1 MEELNILIRRMER
14 AGMSPAA
21 IRLRIDQLKITNPE
35 LFGKPPQPQSKSQ
48 PFFNV
53 ASQPDIQDNIKKSL
67 AKLKDM
73 PSSESAF
80 SNYTR
85 DEKQKQIDLQR
96 FETPE
101 QLIEYYDK
109 KIESNP
115 IHRLVGGLAGFL
127 GYDSY
132 LDDIKSGYGIRGDVQ
147 NTMYDAFGGEN
158 LESMLGEMG
167 LGNGFDAEDVDPEK
181 LRQFVVAAQAME
193 MTPESQDYLDWENA
207 YQENYL
213 ENLKKGHGS
222 LKANTLALMTA
233 TGSNF
238 AGMTSAA
245 VKSMAQMFNSSSFKA
260 GVGAVGT
267 VAAGTAAATGGT
279 GLPSLLLT
287 GPAAY
292 FGASGVAM
300 ENAMTFTNLI
310 SEQLQEKGLE
320 MTSENIID
328 LLNNEEDQRR
338 ITNISLGRGMTIGAV
353 EGMFSLVGAKGAGN
367 VFSRVSSKVGTS
379 LTGRLAAG
387 TAASTVG
394 GAAEILGG
402 GIGEAAG
409 MTIEG
414 KALDAKEIWLESF
427 AGLGTAPVTTTAGV
441 IDTMLKPPKYTIG
454 KQEYSRE
461 RIKEMLSDMTDAD
474 IYRSKIKVTNDPTLE
489 REINDRKNK
498 FIIDN
503 QLDKDITDK
512 ADRARIVDLE
522 MQINKIKGSDTN
534 FNKQKLSELKAEQ
547 KEIIDKYI
555 KADITRTEAFADKLG
570 ADVFSGSQTEVDA
583 FVEKFNKDNNLTDKQ
598 KYSSDGLGSIITDKN
613 GKDTIIINKD
623 AARKTQRFTTG
634 QHEILHAILKKSL
647 KNNDAITIKLG
658 QELKNY
664 LDKIS
669 TKDLYLKD
677 GKGNFV
683 RDKNGQKI
691 ANSDFIKRFEAY
703 GKLVK
708 DGNYSQ
714 ADLFEEVFT
723 LASEAMANGDLTFEQ
738 NTFDK
743 IIDLFKQ
750 FYKQIFGGELVID
763 NAKDMFNF
771 IKEYNKDFKA
781 GRVKDK
787 YKGKLTFGEN
797 LKERAKSIVIKE
809 QESARQKKSL
819 FDVDPFEQYRLDPA
833 ERKEKVNRLYQEGG
847 LGNLE
852 QIIKPFLPIARDLV
866 KSRQRIDNVSR
877 QERQD
882 LINDYTA
889 ATIEKLMQH
898 IQAFDPSK
906 NKDFDAYVNS
916 YVDFKRGSAAKQMQT
931 KETKLTESQERKA
944 KKKVDDTVEEV
955 DTPPI
960 SSKITL
966 EPEIQE
972 KFKTNVENLVVQATK
987 LISLGKSP
995 KQIQKFLQGKFRNQN
1010 IAKDIKNTIKDKKVY
1025 KKFLEDNFETF
1036 FNDVNVETLNKR
1048 FRGDKNNP
1056 DLFSKS
1062 TGKRYQRSDTS
1073 EPYKF
1078 MKQPWSRVEDQYLA
1092 YFLDDTAQNVNNRKD
1107 KIVEEISNYM
1117 SFEAA
1122 QEITQSLNFTVD
1134 KDIVE
1139 LSELKVDEI
1148 IDKTKAATNVRQRF
1162 SLTPDELTI
1171 LDKNRKPVKEILG
1184 QYSVGKNGISTRRW
1198 YENNKSNVLEKIK
1211 NKKIR
1216 DIIEKFVNSAEYI
1229 LEKSKFSRFT
1239 IYMKTKF
1246 IGENEGVMDVIGKS
1260 FAAKNETDQ
1269 KQIARKTLELF
1280 KTFSPELLKKFGF
1293 GAQGGKVS
1301 ISSFIRFGLTTRGM
1315 NVEGSPWVKD
1325 NKYAKELVEGAQKHL
1340 NKENVKLDNIE
1351 SHKKLQTDADWKFL
1365 EHAIYKGSK
1374 LEKEIRGVLESNSKN
1389 KINEIPWD
1397 AIKKHN
1403 KNAYKA
1409 IVIYNL
1415 KLAELLK
1422 NAHNIKNKEDKAQ
1435 AKADITRMQQATTSA
1450 IDSIFKGSVIV
1461 DFIEIIEGKKQFTGK
1476 ESRLYIEHLQE
1487 NAKSLVEFDKINDQ
1501 YMRGKINQNTYITKA
1516 LKIAKQMTISI
1527 NDSKNTVY
1535 MDNISKVLDTKMKN
1549 GQDVKNA
1556 GMMKLG
1562 AIPPNKRKNFINVTT
1577 RKNLNDTL
1585 AETMEINALA
1595 INKQSFSLDIEKFK
1609 NYDKALEMARRKN
1622 PPKKGA
1628 SFIDFDD
1635 TLATSDSK
1643 VIVNMPDGST
1653 NEITPAEFAQQHDN
1667 LVNEGASFDF
1677 QQFNKVIK
1685 GKKGPFFNKAK
1696 ALKDKFGNSDIYII
1710 TARPAESALPIRKF
1724 LKGVGLD
1731 IKLENIVGLEDG
1743 RPEAKAEVI
1752 VEMAALGYNDFLF
1765 ADDAIQNV
1773 KAVQKVLDVLDIKGK
1788 TYQVEQKFSLDLDKE
1803 FNQIIADNKG
1813 LDPNA
1818 KFSEAAARVRGAKSD
1833 SFWKRLFVPPSA
1845 EDFLGLMY
1853 HFVGKGK
1860 KGEKQLAFLKK
1871 ALIDPFSRAFNNMN
1885 TAKQRLSNEFDALNK
1900 EYKAVKK
1907 KLTKATDYNNFT
1919 FGAAIRVYL
1928 WDKNGIDIPGISK
1941 RDLSTLVS
1949 IVKNDPEMMAY
1960 ADKLGKVSNQPDG
1973 YVLPDENWVAGSV
1986 LGDINDINTK
1996 VNRKEF
2002 LKEWIE
2008 NKNIIFSKDNLNK
2021 IEALYGTSFR
2031 EALEDILYRMEN
2043 GSNRQKGNNKLV
2055 NRFTDWVNNSVG
2067 TIMFFNRRSAVL
2079 QLISSIN
2086 FINWSDNNPIKF
2098 AAAIANF
2105 PQFAKDFARIF
2116 NSDMLKQ
2123 RRAGLQTDV
2132 SASEIVNQAANSK
2145 DKFTA
2150 IVSHLLKKG
2159 FIFTQIAD
2167 SFAIATGGA
2176 TLFRNRANTYVK
2188 QGMSLKD
2195 AEAKAFLDFQ
2205 EISEVSQQSARPDLI
2220 SEQQAGP
2227 LGRIILA
2234 FQNTPM
2240 QYTRLIKKAA
2250 LDLANGRGDT
2260 KTNISKILYYGA
2272 MQNLIFNAMQ
2282 QALFAIAFDDEEDE
2296 KTKKRYDR
2304 IANSMADTI
2313 LRGTGVYGA
2322 AISTIKNVALKFIE
2336 QDAKGFRAD
2345 HTYTLIEALNLSP
2358 PIGSKARK
2366 VYGATQTIKFN
2377 RKEISE
2383 KGFAL
2388 DNPAYEALANVLSA
2402 GANIPADQV
2411 VKIIKNTSEALN
2423 NQNQAWQRIA
2433 LALGWNTWDLGIEQQ
2448 RKEDEKLKKKKK
2460 KQKQVIFW

>member
-1 MEELNILIRRMER
+1 MLRSLYQVLVDNGLYSNSFDDFVSKFQNDQYKKRVYDEVNKRGLYSKDYASFAVKYNTRDSERELREEYQKATVQQIPTQEQNTQLEDAFGKNLLTDFVSDIYRAGQQGLAQSSAVDETFKLFRKGDKSTDAEIDDFINMYNKSTSVGVSDEMLAFQKIYEEEGKDTYAWMKGVSQNLSVLPQLFTSSMVAMIRSLESDEVIGAGLAAGGTGAAAGSLIPILGTAAGGIGGAMGGIGGAMETSLTFAELLKNELGEENFTRENVRALLSDPQKYQDIKER
-14 AGMSPAA
+14 AVMRGAA
-21 IRLRIDQLKITNPE
+21 I
-35 LFGKPPQPQSKSQ
+35 GA
-48 PFFNV
+48 V
-53 ASQPDIQDNIKKSL
+53 
-67 AKLKDM
+67 
-73 PSSESAF
+73 
-80 SNYTR
+80 
-85 DEKQKQIDLQR
+85 
-96 FETPE
+96 ET
-101 QLIEYYDK
+101 LT
-109 KIESNP
+109 
-115 IHRLVGGLAGFL
+115 GGLAGKAVTQTAKMAGRL
-127 GYDSY
+127 AQITAGTTIEAAGGSIGEIAGRAAADQEM
-132 LDDIKSGYGIRGDVQ
+132 DV
-147 NTMYDAFGGEN
+147 
-158 LESMLGEMG
+158 
-167 LGNGFDAEDVDPEK
+167 AEILFE
-181 LRQFVVAAQAME
+181 
-193 MTPESQDYLDWENA
+193 
-207 YQENYL
+207 
-213 ENLKKGHGS
+213 G
-222 LKANTLALMTA
+222 
-233 TGSNF
+233 F
-238 AGMTSAA
+238 AGMS
-245 VKSMAQMFNSSSFKA
+245 
-260 GVGAVGT
+260 
-267 VAAGTAAATGGT
+267 
-279 GLPSLLLT
+279 
-287 GPAAY
+287 
-292 FGASGVAM
+292 
-300 ENAMTFTNLI
+300 
-310 SEQLQEKGLE
+310 
-320 MTSENIID
+320 
-328 LLNNEEDQRR
+328 
-338 ITNISLGRGMTIGAV
+338 
-353 EGMFSLVGAKGAGN
+353 
-367 VFSRVSSKVGTS
+367 
-379 LTGRLAAG
+379 
-387 TAASTVG
+387 
-394 GAAEILGG
+394 
-402 GIGEAAG
+402 
-409 MTIEG
+409 
-414 KALDAKEIWLESF
+414 
-427 AGLGTAPVTTTAGV
+427 TAPVTVGTALMR
-441 IDTMLKPPKYTIG
+441 TP
-454 KQEYSRE
+454 EYSLNGEKMTGAKFRE
-461 RIKEMLSDMTDAD
+461 ETAKLSDKAIAMAD
-474 IYRSKIKVTNDPTLE
+474 IKVKNDDELAKVLY
-489 REINDRKNK
+489 DRQSN
-498 FIIDN
+498 FILDN
-503 QLDKDITDK
+503 QLDDNVTDK
-512 ADRARIVDLE
+512 ADRAKVVELE
-522 MQINKIKGSDTN
+522 KQIKKLEGSKTN
-534 FNKQKLSELKAEQ
+534 FNKAKVNKLKAEQ

-555 KADITRTEAFADKLG
+555 DLDVKRAETFGKAF
-570 ADVFSGSQTEVDA
+570 DVDVESFDNQDDVDA
-583 FVEKFNKDNNLTDKQ
+583 FIDKFNKDNGTKF
-598 KYSSDGLGSIITDKN
+598 SSGGLGSILQKGDKQVVV
-613 GKDTIIINKD
+613 INK
-623 AARKTQRFTTG
+623 AAAAKIKNFTTG
-634 QHEILHAILKKSL
+634 QHEILHAILNKSL
-647 KNNDAITIKLG
+647 KNNDETAIRLG
-658 QELKNY
+658 KELKGY
-664 LDKIS
+664 LDKLDI
-669 TKDLYLKD
+669 
-677 GKGNFV
+677 
-683 RDKNGQKI
+683 DK
-691 ANSDFIKRFEAY
+691 
-703 GKLVK
+703 VK
-708 DGNYSQ
+708 DSKFTQRFNQYKKLEAEGKYSE
-714 ADLFEEVFT
+714 AAMYEEVLT
-723 LASEAMANGDLTFEQ
+723 LASEAMASGDLKFEQ
-738 NTFDK
+738 SVFDNM
-743 IIDLFKQ
+743 I
-750 FYKQIFGGELVID
+750 
-763 NAKDMFNF
+763 DMFRQFIRKYLDVDIEINSGRDVYNF
-771 IKEYNKDFKA
+771 IKDYNKSFKE
-781 GRVKDK
+781 GKVFKSFEGLQL
-787 YKGKLTFGEN
+787 KGDLISEAQTTE
-797 LKERAKSIVIKE
+797 ETT
-809 QESARQKKSL
+809 QQKKSL
-819 FDVDPFEQYRLDPA
+819 LDVDPFEQYRLDPA
-833 ERKEKVNRLYQEGG
+833 ERKETVNRLYQEGG
-847 LGNLE
+847 LSNLGE
-852 QIIKPFLPIARDLV
+852 IIKPFLPIARDLV
-866 KSRQRIDNVSR
+866 KSRQKMDNIGR

-898 IQAFDPSK
+898 IQAYDPSK
-906 NKDFDAYVNS
+906 NKDFDGYVNS
-916 YVDFKRGSAAKQMQT
+916 YVEFKRGSAAKKLQT

-960 SSKITL
+960 SSKIKLDT
-966 EPEIQE
+966 EVQKQFDDNVN
-972 KFKTNVENLVVQATK
+972 KFVKQAINLAA
-987 LISLGKSP
+987 LGKSP
-995 KQIQKFLQGKFRNQN
+995 KQIQQFLQGKFRKQN
-1010 IAKDIKNTIKDKKVY
+1010 IAKELKNTIKDKGVY
-1025 KKFLEDNFETF
+1025 KTFLQNNFETF
-1036 FNDVNVETLNKR
+1036 FNDVDVETLNKR

-1062 TGKRYQRSDTS
+1062 TGKRYKRSDTS

-1078 MKQPWSRVEDQYLA
+1078 VKQPWSQVEDKYLA

-1122 QEITQSLNFTVD
+1122 QNITQAMTFSID
-1134 KDIVE
+1134 KHLAE
-1139 LSELKVDEI
+1139 LSELTAKQIIKEVRAGTNIRQKFSLMPDEVEI
-1148 IDKTKAATNVRQRF
+1148 VLKHEKPITNILTEYNVRKDGET
-1162 SLTPDELTI
+1162 TPEIYDNHK
-1171 LDKNRKPVKEILG
+1171 LD
-1184 QYSVGKNGISTRRW
+1184 
-1198 YENNKSNVLEKIK
+1198 
-1211 NKKIR
+1211 
-1216 DIIEKFVNSAEYI
+1216 I
-1229 LEKSKFSRFT
+1229 LETLPEKDIPIIKKFLKSVEWKLEQSKFSKFTTYLKTRLLTDDSKTLKAIGKRFT
-1239 IYMKTKF
+1239 ANNKTNQKE
-1246 IGENEGVMDVIGKS
+1246 IITAGVDVLKM
-1260 FAAKNETDQ
+1260 
-1269 KQIARKTLELF
+1269 
-1280 KTFSPELLKKFGF
+1280 FSPALLKQLGF
-1293 GAQGGKVS
+1293 NKVNQNLLA
-1301 ISSFIRFGLTTRGM
+1301 RFGLVYKGLNLENAPYNNDNTALQAGLKAVNTHM
-1315 NVEGSPWVKD
+1315 KKTKEDPLFTDPKSKLYLDPKYSNKHFISNGSPIA
-1325 NKYAKELVEGAQKHL
+1325 NKIQKIQESNAKNKQELLETELGDDIRLA
-1340 NKENVKLDNIE
+1340 NENNP
-1351 SHKKLQTDADWKFL
+1351 KLQV
-1365 EHAIYKGSK
+1365 G
-1374 LEKEIRGVLESNSKN
+1374 
-1389 KINEIPWD
+1389 
-1397 AIKKHN
+1397 
-1403 KNAYKA
+1403 
-1409 IVIYNL
+1409 YNL
-1415 KLAELLK
+1415 KVAQLMRKYFNAK
-1422 NAHNIKNKEDKAQ
+1422 NPKKKAALYKLIQ
-1435 AKADITRMQQATTSA
+1435 GTTNAK
-1450 IDSIFKGSVIV
+1450 DSIFKSAVIL
-1461 DFIEIIEGKKQFTGK
+1461 DFVELVNGKKQFTRK
-1476 ESRLYIEHLQE
+1476 KSRQYVEHLQE
-1487 NAKSLVEFDKINDQ
+1487 NVDSNIAFDKLNDK
-1501 YMRGKINQNTYITKA
+1501 YMLGKIDDDAYIDA
-1516 LKIAKQMTISI
+1516 AFEIANEMKISI
-1527 NDSKNTVY
+1527 NDSLNTDF
-1535 MDNISKVLDTKMKN
+1535 MNDINKVLSK
-1549 GQDVKNA
+1549 GIF
-1556 GMMKLG
+1556 KL
-1562 AIPPNKRKNFINVTT
+1562 AAVPASKRKNFYHIGTKKDANTY
-1577 RKNLNDTL
+1577 L
-1585 AETMEINALA
+1585 AEAAFNNAISINETQKL
-1595 INKQSFSLDIEKFK
+1595 SLDYQVNKFK

-1643 VIVNMPDGST
+1643 IIVNNKPQIVNGKQYGYETWADGRVKMTSNAT
-1653 NEITPAEFAQQHDN
+1653 EKITPAEFARDAAN
-1667 LVNEGASFDF
+1667 FESIGATFDF
-1677 QQFNKVIK
+1677 SEFNEVKR

-1710 TARPAESALPIRKF
+1710 TARPAAAAVAIRKF

-1731 IKLENIVGLEDG
+1731 IKQDNIIALEDG

-1752 VEMAALGYNDFLF
+1752 VEMAAKGYNDFLF
-1765 ADDAIQNV
+1765 ADDVNANV
-1773 KAVQKVLDVLDIKGK
+1773 KAVKNVLDVLDVKGK
-1788 TYQVEQKFSLDLDKE
+1788 TYQVEQKFSLNLDEE
-1803 FNQIIADNKG
+1803 FNKIIGENKG

-1941 RDLSTLVS
+1941 RDLNALVS

-1986 LGDINDINTK
+1986 LGDINNINTK

-2043 GSNRQKGNNKLV
+2043 GTNRQKGNNKLV

-2176 TLFRNRANTYVK
+2176 TLFRNRTNTYVK

-2402 GANIPADQV
+2402 GANLPLDQV

-2448 RKEDEKLKKKKK
+2448 KKEDKKNKKKKEK
-2460 KQKQVIFW
+2460 KGIPVKFF